1 MGGSNAIS
9 SSPIHLLRE
18 ATQCDLWLQFDF
30 SQSAGNYS
38 QLSGVLAGFA
48 FLAIMLVLSRQ
59 HRRGSA
65 SDAAREYEQDNRF
78 VTALAC
84 ACLGLVTAAALFALL
99 SGEEGCALIS
109 GRALSKEVLA
119 GVAFFF
125 SVYTLLFGAVQ
136 LVSAAA
142 LGAHFRFIVAVLTPP
157 IVVAFIVASLDD
169 LALSLANPPGQPEAP
184 HESLLPGWTDSSAS
198 LWKFAHSTLTWL
210 IPSVLAICL
219 AVWLAGFRWRRAGDI
234 HGRAASVL
242 SGVVSKALI
251 YLPYASLALVAYAV
265 WRTAMLGRLEAGA
278 HIGAGQAKVLVL
290 VCTVVVVL
298 QSASLSFARGED
310 VAPEFEAQPSAEDGL
325 SR

>member
-1 MGGSNAIS
+1 MGGSSAVP

-18 ATQCDLWLQFDF
+18 ATSCELWLQFDF

-59 HRRGSA
+59 HRRVGE
-65 SDAAREYEQDNRF
+65 SDAVREYEQDNRF

-84 ACLGLVTAAALFALL
+84 ACLGLVTAATLFSLL
-99 SGEEGCALIS
+99 SGEVGCALIS

-136 LVSAAA
+136 LVSASA
-142 LGAHFRFIVAVLTPP
+142 LGTHFRFIVAVLAPP
-157 IVVAFIVASLDD
+157 LVVAFIVASLND
-169 LALSLANPPGQPEAP
+169 LALSLANPPDQPAAP
-184 HESLLPGWTDSSAS
+184 HEPLLPGWTDSSTS
-198 LWKFAHSTLTWL
+198 LWNFAHSVLTWL
-210 IPSVLAICL
+210 IPTVLAICL
-219 AVWLAGFRWRRAGDI
+219 ALWLAGFRWRRASGTP
-234 HGRAASVL
+234 GQVGAAL
-242 SGVVSKALI
+242 TRVVSGALT

-265 WRTAMLGRLEAGA
+265 WRTAMLGRLDAGA

-298 QSASLSFARGED
+298 QSASLSFARGDDRPPDFQE
-310 VAPEFEAQPSAEDGL
+310 QPSADGEG
-325 SR
+325 

>member
-1 MGGSNAIS
+1 MGGSS
-9 SSPIHLLRE
+9 LQFFRE
-18 ATQCDLWLQFDF
+18 ATSCELWLQFDF

-38 QLSGVLAGFA
+38 QLAGVLAGFA

-59 HRRGSA
+59 HRRASE
-65 SDAAREYEQDNRF
+65 SDALREYEQDNRF

-84 ACLGLVTAAALFALL
+84 ACLGLITAAALFSLL

-136 LVSAAA
+136 LVSASA
-142 LGAHFRFIVAVLTPP
+142 LGRHFRFIVAVLAPP
-157 IVVAFIVASLDD
+157 LVVAFIVASLND
-169 LALSLANPPGQPEAP
+169 LALSLANPPDQPTEP
-184 HESLLPGWTDSSAS
+184 HEALLPGWTDSSAS
-198 LWKFAHSTLTWL
+198 LWNFAHSVLTWL
-210 IPSVLAICL
+210 IPTVLAICL
-219 AVWLAGFRWRRAGDI
+219 ALWLAGFRWRRAEGTP
-234 HGRAASVL
+234 GPVGNVLTRVVAA
-242 SGVVSKALI
+242 ALT

-265 WRTAMLGRLEAGA
+265 WRTAMLGRLQAGA

-298 QSASLSFARGED
+298 QSASLSLARGED
-310 VAPEFEAQPSAEDGL
+310 RPPDFEEV

>member
-1 MGGSNAIS
+1 MGGSSAIP
-9 SSPIHLLRE
+9 SSPIQFLRE
-18 ATQCDLWLQFDF
+18 ATPCELWLQFDF

-59 HRRGSA
+59 HRRDSER
-65 SDAAREYEQDNRF
+65 DAVREYEQDNRF

-99 SGEEGCALIS
+99 SGEEGCALVS

-136 LVSAAA
+136 LVSASA
-142 LGAHFRFIVAVLTPP
+142 LGTHFRFIVAVLTPP
-157 IVVAFIVASLDD
+157 VVVAFIVASLDD
-169 LALSLANPPGQPEAP
+169 LALSLANPPDQPAEP
-184 HESLLPGWTDSSAS
+184 HEPVLPGWTDSSAS
-198 LWKFAHSTLTWL
+198 LWNFAHGVMTWL
-210 IPSVLAICL
+210 IPTVLGICL
-219 AVWLAGFRWRRAGDI
+219 ALWLAGFRWRRADD
-234 HGRAASVL
+234 ASGSVGTAL
-242 SGVVSKALI
+242 SKVVSAALT

-265 WRTAMLGRLEAGA
+265 WRTAMLGRLESAA

-290 VCTVVVVL
+290 VCTVIVVL
-298 QSASLSFARGED
+298 QSASLSFARGD
-310 VAPEFEAQPSAEDGL
+310 DRPPDFQANSKVSGAD
-325 SR
+325 

>member
-1 MGGSNAIS
+1 MGGSNTIP
-9 SSPIHLLRE
+9 SSPLQFFRE
-18 ATQCDLWLQFDF
+18 ATPCELWLQFDF

-38 QLSGVLAGFA
+38 QLAGVLAGFA

-59 HRRGSA
+59 HRRGSE
-65 SDAAREYEQDNRF
+65 SDAVREYEQDNRF

-84 ACLGLVTAAALFALL
+84 ACLGLVTAATLFSLL

-136 LVSAAA
+136 LVSASA
-142 LGAHFRFIVAVLTPP
+142 LGAHFRFIVAVLAPP
-157 IVVAFIVASLDD
+157 LVVAFIVASLDD
-169 LALSLANPPGQPEAP
+169 LALSLANPPDQPASP
-184 HESLLPGWTDSSAS
+184 HEALLPGWTDSSRS
-198 LWKFAHSTLTWL
+198 LWNFAHGVLTWL
-210 IPSVLAICL
+210 IPTVLAICL
-219 AVWLAGFRWRRAGDI
+219 ALWLAGFRWRRASDPP
-234 HGRAASVL
+234 GRVGAGL
-242 SGVVSKALI
+242 TRVVSAALT

-265 WRTAMLGRLEAGA
+265 WRPAMLGRLEAGA

-298 QSASLSFARGED
+298 QSASLSFVRGD
-310 VAPEFEAQPSAEDGL
+310 DRAPDFQVQSSVDE
-325 SR
+325 